1 MKKTKIYL
9 YCLCMAI
16 MMLLMSSNVYGATL
30 KSATV
35 SKTKTYRWDLTHD
48 GKSDSVK
55 FVIAKDNYNMIN
67 KLQIHVNGKKA
78 YSISDLYVYFKTE
91 HIARCLSILSYTL
104 QGSEITLRINQ
115 AKESSFF

>member
-1 MKKTKIYL
+1 
-9 YCLCMAI
+9 
-16 MMLLMSSNVYGATL
+16 MSSNVYGATL

-78 YSISDLYVYFKTE
+78 ILFLICMFTGFK
-91 HIARCLSILSYTL
+91 Y
-104 QGSEITLRINQ
+104 NM
-115 AKESSFF
+115 